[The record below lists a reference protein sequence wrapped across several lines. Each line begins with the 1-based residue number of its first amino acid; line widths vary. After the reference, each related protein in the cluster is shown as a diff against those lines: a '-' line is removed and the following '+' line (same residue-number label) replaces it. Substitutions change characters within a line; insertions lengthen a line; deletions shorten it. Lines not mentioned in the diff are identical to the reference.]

1 MSLRSQRREDTRRRI
16 KSAARSLFLERGVAD
31 TSMDALAE
39 LAGVS
44 RATLFNYFPGKSVLL
59 DALAADLE
67 ERLLGALDHYRRK
80 HVSPAQVLSALFGHA
95 AQVLEQTTDLTR
107 LLFMHSSAA
116 EGLPALQAAF
126 VQLAAAGQQSGDW
139 RADIERT
146 DLGEILYLGFVAGL
160 LGWCLGPG
168 ESPGEALSRRADSL
182 GRILR
187 G

>member
-139 RADIERT
+139 GAEM
-146 DLGEILYLGFVAGL
+146 LYLGFVAGL